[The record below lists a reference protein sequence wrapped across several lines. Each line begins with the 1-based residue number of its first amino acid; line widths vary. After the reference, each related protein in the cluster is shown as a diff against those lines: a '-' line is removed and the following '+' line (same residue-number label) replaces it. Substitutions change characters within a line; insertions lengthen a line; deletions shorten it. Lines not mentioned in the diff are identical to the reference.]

1 MKKKIVDQ
9 SLKDFCFPIFC
20 LFLTIDN
27 FLKQFY
33 LAGFDIL
40 NFLTG
45 GTFWLFCLKIALKSN
60 SSHSWR
66 TTCNC
71 LPENVF

>member
-20 LFLTIDN
+20 LSLTIEN
-27 FLKQFY
+27 FLKQFSFV
-33 LAGFDIL
+33 GFNSL

-45 GTFWLFCLKIALKSN
+45 GIFWLFCLKIALKSN
-60 SSHSWR
+60 SSHS
-66 TTCNC
+66 
-71 LPENVF
+71 